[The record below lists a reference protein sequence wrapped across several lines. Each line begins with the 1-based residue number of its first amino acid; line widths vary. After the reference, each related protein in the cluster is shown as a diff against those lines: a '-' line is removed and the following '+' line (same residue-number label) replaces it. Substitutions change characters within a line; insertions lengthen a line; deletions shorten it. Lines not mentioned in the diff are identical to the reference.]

1 MDAPVSQGFF
11 AALSEVSARLAD
23 LKEGCLGVGVVSL
36 YARPDAALY
45 RLPLEHI
52 RRLEREME
60 RQLRA
65 RLRPQD
71 GLFALDGKEWLI
83 VLPNLSSPAVLTLAM
98 LKFEQAFNEAP
109 IEIEGVTLAL
119 RVVCGAAM
127 SPDHGQDAF
136 HLLQSAR
143 IAGLMAG
150 RAELGS
156 QIYEPSMEQH
166 SPSFASLERDLREA
180 FSGGRELELHL
191 QPKVHLASAECRS
204 AEALLRWRRRDGQW
218 VPPRWSSA
226 SSTVWGFATDSTAGC
241 SSVQPRSSTRSAS
254 RGSTWMCRSTCR
266 QPISTMPRS
275 PT

>member
-83 VLPNLSSPAVLTLAM
+83 VLPNLSSPAV
-98 LKFEQAFNEAP
+98 
-109 IEIEGVTLAL
+109 
-119 RVVCGAAM
+119 
-127 SPDHGQDAF
+127 
-136 HLLQSAR
+136 
-143 IAGLMAG
+143 
-150 RAELGS
+150 
-156 QIYEPSMEQH
+156 
-166 SPSFASLERDLREA
+166 
-180 FSGGRELELHL
+180 
-191 QPKVHLASAECRS
+191 
-204 AEALLRWRRRDGQW
+204 
-218 VPPRWSSA
+218 
-226 SSTVWGFATDSTAGC
+226 
-241 SSVQPRSSTRSAS
+241 
-254 RGSTWMCRSTCR
+254 
-266 QPISTMPRS
+266 
-275 PT
+275 